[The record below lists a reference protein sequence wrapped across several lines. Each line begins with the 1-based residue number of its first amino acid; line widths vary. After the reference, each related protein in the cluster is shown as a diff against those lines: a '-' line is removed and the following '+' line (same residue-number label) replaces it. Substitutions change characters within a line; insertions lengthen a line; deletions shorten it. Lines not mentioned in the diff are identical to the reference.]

1 MLLEFIKQG
10 IKEFKK
16 IETLDKEKMAIIVMG
31 EGESCSFEE
40 KVLIALTLINRIK
53 EKKIRFNSIF
63 KDYHG
68 WDRDFKISNSLEK
81 VALEESIEAINIAEK
96 IYREHPEFRNVFF
109 FNLSGRDPKTIF
121 QVKKVDINGF
131 KHTFFEIIS

>member
-1 MLLEFIKQG
+1 MLLEYIKHG
-10 IKEFKK
+10 IKEFK
-16 IETLDKEKMAIIVMG
+16 EVESLDKEKMAIIVMG
-31 EGESCSFEE
+31 EGESCGFEE

-96 IYREHPEFRNVFF
+96 MYHEHPEFRNVFF
-109 FNLSGRDPKTIF
+109 FNLSGRDPKTIY
-121 QVKKVDINGF
+121 QVKKVNINGF

>member
-10 IKEFKK
+10 IKEFKQ

-68 WDRDFKISNSLEK
+68 WDRDFKVSNSLEK
-81 VALEESIEAINIAEK
+81 VALEESIESINIAEK
-96 IYREHPEFRNVFF
+96 MYHKHPEFRNVFF
-109 FNLSGRDPKTIF
+109 FNLSGRDPKTSYK
-121 QVKKVDINGF
+121 VKKIEISDF
-131 KHTFFEIIS
+131 KHTFFEIYF